1 MRLGLQIIFL
11 IRKDPISLNNKKWL
25 SGKSSIYYFPHYCDI
40 IFLALAHPIVEL
52 SRCPGFL
59 VSSVLL
65 YTKFMKM
72 IMIILTTV
80 TCDYNSSSTCLV
92 FYSLQSTCVRILK
105 WSTRALCP
113 DKETDSEWSRGVSPE
128 SATYGLKKILHV
140 RIRQTWIQTK
150 TRYVLTGKQ
159 PFLHLE
165 THFSSPFLRMSWDNE
180 C

>member
-11 IRKDPISLNNKKWL
+11 IRKDPISLNNKVIIRKKQHIL
-25 SGKSSIYYFPHYCDI
+25 FPSLLWHNLPC
-40 IFLALAHPIVEL
+40 LGPSIVEL
-52 SRCPGFL
+52 FRCPGFL

-80 TCDYNSSSTCLV
+80 TCDYNSSSMCLA
-92 FYSLQSTCVRILK
+92 FYSLQSTCVHILK

-113 DKETDSEWSRGVSPE
+113 DKATDSEWSRGQPRVS
-128 SATYGLKKILHV
+128 
-140 RIRQTWIQTK
+140 K
-150 TRYVLTGKQ
+150 TRWTQKRSYTLELDRLGFKTKAKYVLTGKQ

-165 THFSSPFLRMSWDNE
+165 TRFLPRS
-180 C
+180 